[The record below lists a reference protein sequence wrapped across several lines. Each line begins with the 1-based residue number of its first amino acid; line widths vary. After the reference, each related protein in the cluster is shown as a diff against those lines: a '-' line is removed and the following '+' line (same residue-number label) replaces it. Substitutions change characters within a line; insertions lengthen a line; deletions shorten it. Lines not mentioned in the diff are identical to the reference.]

1 MRTRVVA
8 ALLATLTAVGAVVV
22 PAAPAAG
29 APAPAD
35 SHSPNVSA
43 VGHLDWSGGSWSGPG
58 GGSDIEFRDIDVTGL
73 PGVPGGVSG
82 VRRFAFGGT
91 LGRGLQIV
99 DVTTPSAPVLATRY
113 DCRVSQGDI
122 QIFSRGAK
130 TYVTYAADYSV
141 EIQSRCYQDLVNH
154 GIGVGN
160 GKGAIIVDVSNPYRP
175 STVGFMPEPQGTHNL
190 TVHPSGNFLY
200 NSNSDFLQNGTLE
213 WFDIRGSLIRNP
225 VKLGDLALP
234 KGSDSH
240 DITFSA
246 DGTRAYSAALNHT
259 VIIDT
264 TNPAAPVVIG
274 QLRDPA
280 IQIHHQADPITV
292 TDPELGTRNLLIVT
306 DEVNGGGPASCPG
319 GGLHVYDVTGARE
332 RRPVKLGVW
341 KISAT
346 DFNDGQ
352 RGCTAHVLRMYP
364 EQGILTMAWYR
375 KGVRVLDISGLASV
389 TAGQVETPIREI
401 GYFAFSNAD
410 TWVAKTPEIEPD
422 GSFFLFGND
431 INRGLDVFRFDA
443 SAPESADPGQWI
455 TAAQSAAEAAARGP
469 VTLQPSPL
477 ASYCLIT
484 PWATG

>member
-1 MRTRVVA
+1 MRHTVVA
-8 ALLATLTAVGAVVV
+8 ALLAVVTGLAAVVV
-22 PAAPAAG
+22 PASPVAG
-29 APAPAD
+29 APSLID
-35 SHSPNVSA
+35 QHSPNISA
-43 VGHLDWSGGSWSGPG
+43 VGHLAWTGGTWSGPG
-58 GGSDIEFRDIDVTGL
+58 GGSDIEFRDLDVTGL
-73 PGVPGGVSG
+73 PGVPLGVTG

-122 QIFSRGAK
+122 QLFSRGAK

-141 EIQSRCYQDLVNH
+141 NLGSRCYTDLVGH
-154 GIGVGN
+154 GIPVGN
-160 GKGAIIVDVSNPYRP
+160 GLGSVIVDVSNPYVPR
-175 STVGFMPEPQGTHNL
+175 TVSFMPEPQGTHNL

-200 NSNSDFLQNGTLE
+200 NSNSDFFQNGTLE
-213 WFDIRGSLIRNP
+213 WFDIRGSLIRHP
-225 VKLGDLALP
+225 VKLGDLPLP

-264 TNPAAPVVIG
+264 SDPAAPVVIG

-292 TDPELGTRNLLIVT
+292 TDPELGTRTLLIVT
-306 DEVNGGGPASCPG
+306 DEVNGGGPAACPG
-319 GGLHVYDVTGARE
+319 GGLHVYDITGPRE

-346 DFNDGQ
+346 DPNDGQ
-352 RGCTAHVLRMYP
+352 RGCTAHVLRMHP
-364 EQGILTMAWYR
+364 EQGIMTIGWYR
-375 KGVRVLDISGLASV
+375 KGVRVLDITGLASV

-401 GYFAFSNAD
+401 GYYAFSDAD

-422 GSFFLFGND
+422 GSFFLFAND

-443 SAPESADPGQWI
+443 SAAESTDPGQWT

-477 ASYCLIT
+477 ASYCLVT